1 MKNLILTAVIAFA
14 IMAAASAQHRFSP
27 KDRIQ
32 QLKDSLALSD
42 SQVTA
47 IDSIFTDMGNKMKA
61 LRESGQVDRGA
72 MRKMMDENDAKI
84 ESVLTPEQKVKYE
97 AMMAERRSHRPSEG
111 GTPPDGDG
119 TPPDNG
125 N

>member
-14 IMAAASAQHRFSP
+14 IMAGANAQHRFSP

-42 SQVTA
+42 SQVSA
-47 IDSIFTDMGNKMKA
+47 IDSIFTITGNKMKD
-61 LRESGQVDRGA
+61 LRESGQIDREA
-72 MRKMMDENDAKI
+72 MKKIMEENDAQIK
-84 ESVLTPEQKVKYE
+84 SVLTPEQKGKYE
-97 AMMAERRSHRPSEG
+97 AMLAARKNNRPPDG
-111 GTPPDGDG
+111 GTPPDGGG